1 MPPPRKRIARAKPA
15 LETRQVR
22 TLQVVRLTG
31 GKIAPE
37 RVGAARG
44 DGLTELARPRTLAAE
59 LGAPRPEPPRGEVE
73 RVLVGEA
80 DGAVRLVREA
90 GADAGRLAH
99 PDLRHRDLEACVT
112 TIGGAECGL
121 GGDAGGGHVT
131 GEHGEILLDHLEAAD
146 GSTELLALGGI

>member
-1 MPPPRKRIARAKPA
+1 MIARAKPA
-15 LETRQVR
+15 PETWKLGERQILR
-22 TLQVVRLTG
+22 SAG
-31 GKIAPE
+31 GEVGPE
-37 RVGAARG
+37 GVGAAG
-44 DGLTELARPRTLAAE
+44 GHGGAELARPRAFAAE
-59 LGAPRPEPPRGEVE
+59 LGAPRPEPARGEVE

-80 DGAVRLVREA
+80 DGAVRLVRDA

-99 PDLRHRDLEACVT
+99 ADLRHRDLESCVI

-146 GSTELLALGGI
+146 GSTELLALGGIPD